1 KFGDVSPESIAKM
14 PLQKQG
20 RVDFLLGNTA
30 IEFAVKVDSD
40 PKYKLLPG
48 SPNGNSAEVHKLT
61 KHKGKSILVLFDF
74 SRKRSLDDDEL
85 YDRYASHSLGKGNH
99 GRTAYEIMYFY
110 RDNRGT
116 GCFRKQIRPPRQAAQ
131 R

>member
-1 KFGDVSPESIAKM
+1 M
-14 PLQKQG
+14 PLGKQG
-20 RVDFLLGNTA
+20 RFDFKLGNTA
-30 IEFAVKVDSD
+30 IEFAVKLADD
-40 PKYKLLPG
+40 PKQKLLPG
-48 SPNGNSAEVHKLT
+48 KNNSVNASEIHKLI
-61 KHKGKSILVLFDF
+61 KHKGRSILVLFDF

-85 YDRYASHSLGKGNH
+85 YDRYVSHSLGKGNH
-99 GRTAYEIMYFY
+99 GRTSYEIMYFY